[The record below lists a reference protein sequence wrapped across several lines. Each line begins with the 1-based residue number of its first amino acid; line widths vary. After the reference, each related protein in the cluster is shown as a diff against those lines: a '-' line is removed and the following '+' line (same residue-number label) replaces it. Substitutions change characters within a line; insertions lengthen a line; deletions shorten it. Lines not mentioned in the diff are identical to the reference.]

1 MLTSVLD
8 FLIRNLLEFLILL
21 LLARFYLQA
30 AKVSFRH
37 PLGQFVLALTNW
49 LVLPVRKLIP
59 SIKGYDS
66 TSLALAWI
74 TALVMHSVLLAIT
87 PWPFDFY
94 SGSSVLA
101 LVLSATLELVKMSF
115 YLLFAAVIA
124 QVLMSWLAPYNP
136 LMPMLTGLTAPFLRP
151 IQKIIPPI
159 GGIDISPLLLLLFI
173 QLVLSVVIAQLEPYI
188 LQGVKLIG

>member
-59 SIKGYDS
+59 SFKGYDS

-159 GGIDISPLLLLLFI
+159 GRIDISPMLLLLFI